1 MQDATQDFDFDVVI
15 VGASFAGAACA
26 IAAAQR
32 GLRVCVLERKRD
44 PGDKL
49 RTTGIIVKEAAE
61 RTLLHRLPAPI
72 TRRIESVRLY
82 APSLKQVALAAP
94 GYYFLTTDT
103 PAAMRWLAG
112 HLREHGVDLRL
123 GCAFTDAQRID
134 GGWQVQ
140 GAGSTRYLVGADG
153 ARSRVAKRCGL
164 GEVRQFLYGIEY
176 EFPGARLADPDALHC
191 FISKRYAPGY
201 IGWLA
206 QNPGGV
212 QAGLALRHDP
222 ANARVPDIDGFLL
235 RVGLAGGL
243 PRHLKPGHTRAGL
256 IPCSGPVAAMAR
268 DNAILT
274 GDAAGIVSPVTA
286 GGIHAAWDH
295 GWAVGRAIASH
306 LRDNGPQ
313 PEQAAID
320 AAPRFRAK
328 RALRWAY
335 DRLQFDWPFDLLL
348 HSPPLRWAAEQV
360 YFHKRRSES
369 AQSPG
374 LRVRQRSERFAATA
388 GAPGSGMQRGHRCMQ
403 VRFLEQLAQ
412 AQFHLAQVAE
422 ALRRVQGVGG
432 PIAES
437 AQRRPTANADIAGAG
452 RARPQGAQ
460 RGGTDALRGAQRE
473 GEHRDLVLGHGS
485 APPGARVCAF
495 GAFGASGAE
504 HAYRVGWLRHCVAT
518 CVPPDRLHRRS
529 LRFPPRVSTPSPG

>member
-1 MQDATQDFDFDVVI
+1 MLAAPAATTPPMDASHTDSDSDFDVVV

-26 IAAAQR
+26 LAAAQR

-61 RTLLHRLPAPI
+61 HTLLNRLPSRM

-82 APSLKQVALAAP
+82 APSLRQVALAAP

-103 PAAMRWLAG
+103 PAVMRWLATQLQA
-112 HLREHGVDLRL
+112 HAIDLRL
-123 GCAFTDAQRID
+123 GQAFTDAERTD
-134 GGWQVQ
+134 AGWQVQ
-140 GAGSTRYLVGADG
+140 GVGHARYLVGADG
-153 ARSRVAKRCGL
+153 ARSRVARRCGL

-222 ANARVPDIDGFLL
+222 AQARVPDIDGFLL
-235 RVGLAGGL
+235 RVGMAGGL
-243 PRHLKPGHTRAGL
+243 PRQLKPGHTRAGL
-256 IPCSGPVAAMAR
+256 IPCSGPVQALAR
-268 DNAILT
+268 ERAILT

-295 GWAVGRAIASH
+295 GWAVGRAIAAT
-306 LRDNGPQ
+306 LRDGAP
-313 PEQAAID
+313 PAEQAAIA

-360 YFHKRRSES
+360 YFH
-369 AQSPG
+369 
-374 LRVRQRSERFAATA
+374 T
-388 GAPGSGMQRGHRCMQ
+388 
-403 VRFLEQLAQ
+403 
-412 AQFHLAQVAE
+412 
-422 ALRRVQGVGG
+422 
-432 PIAES
+432 
-437 AQRRPTANADIAGAG
+437 
-452 RARPQGAQ
+452 
-460 RGGTDALRGAQRE
+460 RGG
-473 GEHRDLVLGHGS
+473 
-485 APPGARVCAF
+485 
-495 GAFGASGAE
+495 
-504 HAYRVGWLRHCVAT
+504 
-518 CVPPDRLHRRS
+518 
-529 LRFPPRVSTPSPG
+529 